1 MQKYLLWNK
10 NFITKLSLI
19 FNFIYIIFI
28 SIKNISPSS
37 YNKHKYVYS
46 KKRWLIFFHSRLFKF
61 ESRHDVFYTQI
72 ICLNSLNNIQRI
84 FSSMWADT
92 ILIVFISI
100 CTALLG
106 EGNNILNIV
115 VLSLRLY
122 LFLCINLYKYN
133 FPN

>member
-1 MQKYLLWNK
+1 
-10 NFITKLSLI
+10 
-19 FNFIYIIFI
+19 
-28 SIKNISPSS
+28 
-37 YNKHKYVYS
+37 
-46 KKRWLIFFHSRLFKF
+46 
-61 ESRHDVFYTQI
+61 
-72 ICLNSLNNIQRI
+72 
-84 FSSMWADT
+84 MWADT